1 MPRGG
6 QRRTSIM
13 ESVEGRWDGSQ
24 IVRLGGKEPHSRN
37 LLTGPQ
43 PSLNSAADAAFVPRG
58 GGQSP
63 PQARVAHSRHM
74 HGPRSQ
80 NVPEFVAFLPAPS
93 AFL

>member
-24 IVRLGGKEPHSRN
+24 IVRLGGKEPHSRS

-58 GGQSP
+58 AESPTSQGGPFQAHAR
-63 PQARVAHSRHM
+63 PQE
-74 HGPRSQ
+74 
-80 NVPEFVAFLPAPS
+80 PECS
-93 AFL
+93 